1 MLKDWLS
8 EIRLKSL
15 LLALTN
21 CALGCALGYY
31 YGNVTAYTL
40 FTGFLIVATGVLLQI
55 LSNFADDYGD
65 ACKSADGP
73 NRLGPIRAVMLGS
86 ISLTA
91 LRKSMATVT
100 LLATI
105 CGSLALFMSVGNNIE
120 VLSWFVFLG
129 VAAVLAAIFYTIG
142 MAYGYKGFGDIAV
155 FIFFGLAAVIGSQ
168 ILVLGASDQGVA
180 LFPDSFLLG
189 LACGAQSVMVL
200 HVASMRDIVEDR
212 LSGKKTIAARLG
224 PKMSAVYLI
233 VMFAFSAIVSLS
245 ACFFSHKFWEC
256 FIVLFALLPLAAA
269 TYRAS
274 IHCED
279 GQAVAKERKY
289 TLIGCAFHNIVWMML
304 LTLDYWFYY

>member
-105 CGSLALFMSVGNNIE
+105 CGSLALFMSVGNNI
-120 VLSWFVFLG
+120 
-129 VAAVLAAIFYTIG
+129 
-142 MAYGYKGFGDIAV
+142 
-155 FIFFGLAAVIGSQ
+155 
-168 ILVLGASDQGVA
+168 
-180 LFPDSFLLG
+180 
-189 LACGAQSVMVL
+189 
-200 HVASMRDIVEDR
+200 
-212 LSGKKTIAARLG
+212 
-224 PKMSAVYLI
+224 
-233 VMFAFSAIVSLS
+233 
-245 ACFFSHKFWEC
+245 
-256 FIVLFALLPLAAA
+256 
-269 TYRAS
+269 
-274 IHCED
+274 
-279 GQAVAKERKY
+279 
-289 TLIGCAFHNIVWMML
+289 
-304 LTLDYWFYY
+304 